1 MELLQSIITFI
12 PKYLSGMILLFVYLI
27 LAASWVAGIFY
38 KLLDNKLI
46 SAFLSFIFPPYGIGF
61 AWITIY
67 KEESL
72 KRKIK
77 G

>member
-1 MELLQSIITFI
+1 MELLHSIIVFI
-12 PKYLSGMILLFVYLI
+12 PKYISGMILLLVYLV

-38 KLLDNKLI
+38 KLLDNKFI
-46 SAFLSFIFPPYGIGF
+46 SAFLSFILPPYGIGS
-61 AWITIY
+61 AWCTIY